1 MSNSM
6 FDKLSLG
13 AINSTVTAFK
23 NLVDDH
29 VNSTK
34 NTTSQTDEFNV
45 ESLNSLNDI
54 YTKFKQTAESTV
66 TEFDFNLYTSAL
78 KLPECQN
85 VSFSYNEGISN
96 NLIGTF
102 NGNKIFKDFNGT
114 IKADID
120 NTILQIT
127 NQVGKIII
135 DLASAEYAIFTFN
148 DTSEIISLSDFSQK
162 PLVNDFSDLYQ
173 NLLNNKFS
181 KLENYISDIKSLGSL
196 FTSFSEYTT
205 DDIIGSVSSQISSF
219 AGDLI
224 DNVQSQWDPVVN
236 DIFSTIDS
244 FKNNIIP
251 DTINSTQT
259 TLPIPDA
266 SNKYIDNV
274 KSNNT
279 DNTTDIPLGTVSDIA
294 KGVSDLTGKKTKTT
308 TNNIKPINLDPDG
321 DGWVDQNRGKYTH
334 IKPSIYDNTKGFG
347 DDIKQNAPI
356 QAIITY
362 DGLASPL
369 ICYQQPENLSYSA
382 SAQFDGIP
390 SRGTQQPFQFY
401 NCANQITLG
410 FSLKWHYDELLL
422 YGLDKTYP
430 DLQSIAN
437 AAEDFTRPFQIGT
450 SDTDIN
456 SITPKLCTVILPS
469 LSEIGYITEAQISY
483 GGPMTGTDPYN
494 KSESSSYSAVDE
506 SNRASITRNGDDYIY
521 KTHVSNT
528 NYQYSTLD
536 ISFQLLIVKDITL
549 KPDKDTQKAIKEKEE
564 ADRQAKEEADRKK
577 LADAHEAARKN
588 LLEAIDSGDPE
599 RIAAAQ
605 QLLDSLD
612 FDKGMS
618 VGMPVLPE
626 EPVSNAV
633 VSNQANY
640 EASISSN
647 SRNVTT
653 PYEDYNS
660 NSSQPAP
667 NANTSTKA
675 TNVSN
680 ISATNNTTNNTV
692 NKDIDYYQ
700 LLLDSGFD
708 ATTIN
713 YIVTTENITPKELY
727 EQTKRV

>member
-1 MSNSM
+1 MNNSI

-29 VNSTK
+29 ISSTK
-34 NTTSQTDEFNV
+34 NTTSKTNEFSV
-45 ESLNSLNDI
+45 DSLNSLEDT
-54 YTKFKQTAESTV
+54 YTKFKQTTESTV

-85 VSFSYNEGISN
+85 VSFSYNEEIAN

-114 IKADID
+114 IKADTDSNIS
-120 NTILQIT
+120 QIT

-135 DLASAEYAIFTFN
+135 DPASAGYAIFTFN
-148 DTSEIISLSDFSQK
+148 DTSEIISLNDFSSK

-205 DDIIGSVSSQISSF
+205 DDIIGSISSQISLF
-219 AGDLI
+219 TGDLI
-224 DNVQSQWDPVVN
+224 DNVQSQWDPIVN
-236 DIFSTIDS
+236 DIFSTIDT

-259 TLPIPDA
+259 NLSIPDA
-266 SNKYIDNV
+266 SNKYINNV
-274 KSNNT
+274 KLNST
-279 DNTTDIPLGTVSDIA
+279 DDTTDTSLGTVSDIA
-294 KGVSDLTGKKTKTT
+294 KGISDLTGKKTKST

-321 DGWVDQNRGKYTH
+321 DGWVDKNRGEYKHITH
-334 IKPSIYDNTKGFG
+334 SIYDTINK
-347 DDIKQNAPI
+347 API

-430 DLQSIAN
+430 SLQEIAN
-437 AAEDFTRPFQIGT
+437 IAEDFTRPFQIGT
-450 SDTDIN
+450 SETDGN

-469 LSEIGYITEAQISY
+469 LSEIGYITEAQISF
-483 GGPMTGTDPYN
+483 GGAMTGTDPYN
-494 KSESSSYSAVDE
+494 ESKSSNYSAVDE
-506 SNRASITRNGDDYIY
+506 NNRASVTRNGDDYIY

-528 NYQYSTLD
+528 NYQYSTLE

-549 KPDKDTQKAIKEKEE
+549 KPDTATQKAIKEKEE

-577 LADAHEAARKN
+577 LADAHEAA
-588 LLEAIDSGDPE
+588 
-599 RIAAAQ
+599 Q

-612 FDKGMS
+612 FDNGMS

-626 EPVSNAV
+626 EPVSDAI

-660 NSSQPAP
+660 NSSQPAT
-667 NANTSTKA
+667 NSKA

-680 ISATNNTTNNTV
+680 NSTTNNTANNTA

-700 LLLDSGFD
+700 LLLDAGMD
-708 ATTIN
+708 TNTIN
-713 YIVTTENITPKELY
+713 YLTTTENLTPREIY
-727 EQTKRV
+727 EQMSKRV

>member
-1 MSNSM
+1 MNNSI

-29 VNSTK
+29 ISSTK
-34 NTTSQTDEFNV
+34 NITSKTNEFSAD
-45 ESLNSLNDI
+45 SLNSLEDT
-54 YTKFKQTAESTV
+54 YTRFKQTAESTV
-66 TEFDFNLYTSAL
+66 TDFDFNLYTSAL

-85 VSFSYNEGISN
+85 VSFSYNEEITN

-114 IKADID
+114 IKSDTDSAIS
-120 NTILQIT
+120 QIT

-135 DLASAEYAIFTFN
+135 DPAAAGYAIFTFN
-148 DTSEIISLSDFSQK
+148 DVSEIISLNDFSSK

-205 DDIIGSVSSQISSF
+205 DDIIGSISSQISSF
-219 AGDLI
+219 TGDLI

-236 DIFSTIDS
+236 DIFSTIDI

-259 TLPIPDA
+259 NLQIPDSA
-266 SNKYIDNV
+266 NKYINNV

-279 DNTTDIPLGTVSDIA
+279 DNTTDTSLGIVSDIA
-294 KGVSDLTGKKTKTT
+294 KGVSDLTGKKTKST

-321 DGWVDQNRGKYTH
+321 DGWVDQNRGKYKHITH
-334 IKPSIYDNTKGFG
+334 SIYDTINK
-347 DDIKQNAPI
+347 API

-369 ICYQQPENLSYSA
+369 VCYQQPENLSYSA

-430 DLQSIAN
+430 SLQEIAN
-437 AAEDFTRPFQIGT
+437 IAEDFTRPFQIGA
-450 SDTDIN
+450 SETDGN

-469 LSEIGYITEAQISY
+469 LSEIGYITEAQISF
-483 GGPMTGTDPYN
+483 GGAMTGTDPYN
-494 KSESSSYSAVDE
+494 ESKSSNYSAVDE
-506 SNRASITRNGDDYIY
+506 NNRASVTRNGDDYIY

-528 NYQYSTLD
+528 NYQYSTLE

-549 KPDKDTQKAIKEKEE
+549 KPDAATQKAIKEKEE
-564 ADRQAKEEADRKK
+564 ADRKAKEEADRKK

-588 LLEAIDSGDPE
+588 LLEAQAPGDTE

-612 FDKGMS
+612 FDNGMS

-626 EPVSNAV
+626 EPVSDAV

-660 NSSQPAP
+660 SSSQPAT
-667 NANTSTKA
+667 NTNTSSNV

-680 ISATNNTTNNTV
+680 VSAVNNTTNNTT

-700 LLLDSGFD
+700 LLLDAGMD
-708 ATTIN
+708 TNTIN
-713 YIVTTENITPKELY
+713 YLTTTENLTPKEIY
-727 EQTKRV
+727 EQMSKRVSSV

>member
-1 MSNSM
+1 MSNSI

-29 VNSTK
+29 ISSTK
-34 NTTSQTDEFNV
+34 STTSQSDKFNV
-45 ESLNSLNDI
+45 ESLNSLEDT

-78 KLPECQN
+78 KLPECQS
-85 VSFSYNEGISN
+85 VSFSYNEEITN

-114 IKADID
+114 IKADTD
-120 NTILQIT
+120 STISQIT

-135 DLASAEYAIFTFN
+135 DPASAGYAIFTFN
-148 DTSEIISLSDFSQK
+148 DTSEIISLNDFSSK

-224 DNVQSQWDPVVN
+224 DSVQSQWDPIVN

-259 TLPIPDA
+259 TLSIPDA
-266 SNKYIDNV
+266 SNKYINNI

-279 DNTTDIPLGTVSDIA
+279 DNTTDTSLGIISDIA
-294 KGVSDLTGKKTKTT
+294 KGVSDLTGKKTKST

-321 DGWVDQNRGKYTH
+321 DGWIDQNRGEYKH
-334 IKPSIYDNTKGFG
+334 IKSSIYDNTKGFG
-347 DDIKQNAPI
+347 DDIKQNVPI

-430 DLQSIAN
+430 SLQEIADI
-437 AAEDFTRPFQIGT
+437 AEDFTRPFQIGA
-450 SDTDIN
+450 SDTDGN

-469 LSEIGYITEAQISY
+469 LSEIGYITEAQISF
-483 GGPMTGTDPYN
+483 GGAMTGTDPYN
-494 KSESSSYSAVDE
+494 KSESNNYSAVDE
-506 SNRASITRNGDDYIY
+506 SNSASITRNGDDYIY

-528 NYQYSTLD
+528 NYQYSTLE

-549 KPDKDTQKAIKEKEE
+549 KPDAATQKAIK
-564 ADRQAKEEADRKK
+564 A
-577 LADAHEAARKN
+577 LAT
-588 LLEAIDSGDPE
+588 GDPE
-599 RIAAAQ
+599 QITAAK
-605 QLLDSLD
+605 QLLDSFD
-612 FDKGMS
+612 FDNGMS

-626 EPVSNAV
+626 EPVSDAI

-660 NSSQPAP
+660 NSSQPAQ
-667 NANTSTKA
+667 NANSSSNA

-680 ISATNNTTNNTV
+680 VSATNNTTNKGV
-692 NKDIDYYQ
+692 DYYQ
-700 LLLDSGFD
+700 LLLDRGMD
-708 ATTIN
+708 ANLVN
-713 YIVTTENITPKELY
+713 YLVTTENITPKELY
-727 EQTKRV
+727 DLITTGRM